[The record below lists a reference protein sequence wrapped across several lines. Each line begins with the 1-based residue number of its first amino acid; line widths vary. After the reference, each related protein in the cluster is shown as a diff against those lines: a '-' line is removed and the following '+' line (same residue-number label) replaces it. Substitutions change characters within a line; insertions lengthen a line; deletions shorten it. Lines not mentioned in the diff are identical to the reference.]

1 MMWQDYEEE
10 KTAENLDKGKIY
22 YDIDG
27 RRKPVV
33 HRLSN
38 EEGYLERDDDAAVA
52 APLAEDDGSEDGK
65 VPDWLR

>member
-1 MMWQDYEEE
+1 M
-10 KTAENLDKGKIY
+10 DKGKIY